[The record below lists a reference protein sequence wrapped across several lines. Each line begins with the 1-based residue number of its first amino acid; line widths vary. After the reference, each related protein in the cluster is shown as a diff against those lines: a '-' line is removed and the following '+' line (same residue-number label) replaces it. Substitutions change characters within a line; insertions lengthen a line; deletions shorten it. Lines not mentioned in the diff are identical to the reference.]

1 MWVVFYDVI
10 LLIGEEKAI
19 KTVQY
24 FHLIDGHLKSEV
36 SNYE

>member
-1 MWVVFYDVI
+1 MWVVFYYVV

-19 KTVQY
+19 KMVQY
-24 FHLIDGHLKSEV
+24 FHLIDGHFKSEV